1 MHRFNLTAKIIATA
15 VFAFSIGSQANAA
28 GKAEP
33 TFKFRGTEYVNKQAF
48 IESGGR
54 CSTKHDAH
62 IIEAHELDL
71 NEKLKTFNP
80 VAALAARVIPVYF
93 HVIQSSTNANGG
105 VTDTMINNQISVLNA
120 AFTGTNMSF
129 NLVAIDRTT
138 NDAWFTVAQG
148 STQETA
154 MKAALRKG
162 GKESLNLYT
171 ANVGNGLL
179 GWATFPSSYAS
190 NPLQDGVVMLN
201 ASLPGGTAAPY
212 NLGDTGTHEVGHWA
226 GLFHTFQ
233 GGCAKNN
240 DGVSDTPQEKSPAFG
255 CPVGRDTC
263 TRNAGVDPIY
273 NFMDYTDDAC
283 MNTFTPG
290 QVTRMSQM
298 MATYR

>member
-33 TFKFRGTEYVNKQAF
+33 TFKFRGVEYESKQAF
-48 IESGGR
+48 IESGAR

-62 IIEAHELDL
+62 IIDAHEHDF
-71 NEKLKTFNP
+71 NEKMKTFNP
-80 VAALAARVIPVYF
+80 VAALAARVVPVYF

-105 VTDTMINNQISVLNA
+105 VTDTMINNQMAVLNS
-120 AFTGTNMSF
+120 AFTGTNISF

-154 MKAALRKG
+154 MKSALRKG

-171 ANVGNGLL
+171 ANIGNGLL

-190 NPLQDGVVMLN
+190 NPLKDGVVVLN

-240 DGVSDTPQEKSPAFG
+240 DGVDDTPQEKSPAFG

-283 MNTFTPG
+283 MNTFTAG
-290 QVTRMSQM
+290 QTTRMNQM
-298 MATYR
+298 MTTYR